1 MTDFPTTD
9 EMIGN
14 LVASF
19 EPEPEELTDLSLP
32 ENEQGFRQEGEE
44 QQPTVMVDSQGT
56 ETVIS
61 ADEPPETTDAPPDA
75 TVRETELNAQ
85 IEQLREESAG
95 RLNEMVEMRKSNKE
109 QAENVESMRKMM
121 LADVNAKREAALTAK
136 EAEVYGEDTIADPAV
151 RAIRDDNAR
160 TRDMIRRQ
168 TEREEHQRQEATAA
182 TEQQDAVKVHQQR
195 VVDHAGQGYK
205 AAVEAHPDFEEAF
218 EYSKRARLGIYKAR
232 GVPDHELESIIQI
245 EEFQLA
251 NEAMQRGQS
260 TAEKSYELAVSL
272 GWKPKVAGPVRVDDT
287 HTTVMD
293 SLDKMR
299 EGLKT
304 TTLTKSQNGR
314 GDRTRISREQ
324 FFQQYAKH
332 ERAAILSDP
341 IKWKQLGTTGY
352 VDI

>member
-1 MTDFPTTD
+1 MTDFPSTD

-19 EPEPEELTDLSLP
+19 EPEPEEFTDLSIA
-32 ENEQGFRQEGEE
+32 ENEQGHRQEGEE
-44 QQPTVMVDSQGT
+44 QQPTIMVDSQGN
-56 ETVIS
+56 ETIVG
-61 ADEPPETTDAPPDA
+61 ADQPKQDEPVSTG
-75 TVRETELNAQ
+75 REAELSAQ
-85 IEQLREESAG
+85 VEQLRTESAG

-109 QAENVESMRKMM
+109 QGENVEAMRKMM
-121 LADVNAKREAALTAK
+121 LEDVNIKRQAALTAK

-168 TEREEHQRQEATAA
+168 TEREEHQRQEATK
-182 TEQQDAVKVHQQR
+182 TSEDQAVVQAHQKR
-195 VVDHAGQGYK
+195 VIDHASAGYQ
-205 AAVEAHPDFEEAF
+205 AAVAAHSDFEEAF
-218 EYSKRARLGIYKAR
+218 EYSKQARLGIYRAR
-232 GVPDHELESIIQI
+232 GVPEAELASIIQI

-272 GWKPKVAGPVRVDDT
+272 GWKPKAEAPLT
-287 HTTVMD
+287 PEQNYTVQD

-324 FFQQYAKH
+324 FFAQYAKH
-332 ERAAILSDP
+332 ERAAVMADP
-341 IKWKQLGTTGY
+341 IKWKQLAQTGY

>member
-19 EPEPEELTDLSLP
+19 EPEPEEFTDLSIA
-32 ENEQGFRQEGEE
+32 ENEQGHRQEGEE
-44 QQPTVMVDSQGT
+44 HQPTVMVESDGT
-56 ETVIS
+56 ETIIG
-61 ADEPPETTDAPPDA
+61 ADQPKQDEPVSTD
-75 TVRETELNAQ
+75 RETELAAQ
-85 IEQLREESAG
+85 VEQLRTESAG
-95 RLNEMVEMRKSNKE
+95 RLNEMVEMRKTTKE
-109 QAENVESMRKMM
+109 QGDNVEAMRKMM
-121 LADVNAKREAALTAK
+121 LEDVNVKRQAALTAK

-168 TEREEHQRQEATAA
+168 TEREEHQRQEATKAS
-182 TEQQDAVKVHQQR
+182 EDQAVVQAHQKR
-195 VVDHAGQGYK
+195 VVDHAAQGYE
-205 AAVEAHPDFEEAF
+205 AAVAAHTDFEEAF
-218 EYSKRARLGIYKAR
+218 EYSKKARLGIYRAR
-232 GVPDHELESIIQI
+232 GVPEAELSSIIQI
-245 EEFQLA
+245 EEYQLA
-251 NEAMQRGQS
+251 NEAMLKGQS

-272 GWKPKVAGPVRVDDT
+272 GWKPKVAGPVPVADQT
-287 HTTVMD
+287 IGVMD

-314 GDRTRISREQ
+314 GDKSRISREQ

-341 IKWKQLGTTGY
+341 VKWKQLGTTGY